1 MSAEASAGL
10 RGVIAGNS
18 ELSNVY
24 GEEGRLIYRG
34 FDIHDLA
41 KHSTFEEIAYLFWYG
56 KLPTRAE
63 LDAFSK
69 EFAAQREIPDVVM
82 QILRLTPKDAHP
94 MDVVRTA
101 VSALSYVDPLAVDDT
116 TQPDKN
122 IPRAIK
128 ITAQTPTIV
137 AAFDRLRKGLE
148 PIAPRQDLSFAA
160 NFLYMLKGEVPDEMV
175 ARAFDVAL
183 ILHADHE
190 FNASTFAARVTAA
203 TLADM
208 HAAVTSAVAA
218 LKGPLHGGANAAVMA
233 SLIEIGEVDRV
244 APWVLEKLGRK
255 ERVMGFG
262 HRVYKQGDPRSKWL
276 REISRRLGERA
287 GDTRYYE
294 MSVKMEEVM
303 QREKGLFPNVD
314 FYAATVYYY
323 LGIPT
328 DLMTPVFATSRISG
342 WTAHILEQYGDN
354 RLIRPRAEYVG
365 PVDQHYVPL
374 DQRT

>member
-1 MSAEASAGL
+1 
-10 RGVIAGNS
+10 
-18 ELSNVY
+18 
-24 GEEGRLIYRG
+24 
-34 FDIHDLA
+34 
-41 KHSTFEEIAYLFWYG
+41 
-56 KLPTRAE
+56 
-63 LDAFSK
+63 
-69 EFAAQREIPDVVM
+69 
-82 QILRLTPKDAHP
+82 
-94 MDVVRTA
+94 
-101 VSALSYVDPLAVDDT
+101 
-116 TQPDKN
+116 
-122 IPRAIK
+122 
-128 ITAQTPTIV
+128 
-137 AAFDRLRKGLE
+137 
-148 PIAPRQDLSFAA
+148 
-160 NFLYMLKGEVPDEMV
+160 
-175 ARAFDVAL
+175 
-183 ILHADHE
+183 
-190 FNASTFAARVTAA
+190 
-203 TLADM
+203 
-208 HAAVTSAVAA
+208 
-218 LKGPLHGGANAAVMA
+218 
-233 SLIEIGEVDRV
+233 
-244 APWVLEKLGRK
+244 
-255 ERVMGFG
+255 MGFG

>member
-190 FNASTFAARVTAA
+190 FNASTFAARVTAG
-203 TLADM
+203 TLADIY
-208 HAAVTSAVAA
+208 AAVTAAIGA
-218 LKGPLHGGANAAVMA
+218 LKGPLHGGANQRVME
-233 SLIEIGEVDRV
+233 SLLEIGEPEN
-244 APWVLEKLGRK
+244 AEAWVRRKLANK
-255 ERVMGFG
+255 ERIMGIG
-262 HRVYKQGDPRSKWL
+262 HAVYRVVDPRSIHL
-276 REISRRLGERA
+276 REMSIEVGKRTGNSKWIEISEIIR
-287 GDTRYYE
+287 DI
-294 MSVKMEEVM
+294 MEK
-303 QREKGLFPNVD
+303 EKGLYPNVD
-314 FYAATVYYY
+314 FYSASAYYAM
-323 LGIPT
+323 GIDV
-328 DLMTPVFATSRISG
+328 DLYTTIFVISRMVG
-342 WTAHILEQYGDN
+342 WTAHVMEQQRDN
-354 RLIRPRAEYVG
+354 KLIRPRSNYVG
-365 PVDQHYVPL
+365 PTQATYVPI
-374 DQRT
+374 DQR